1 MIQSTAIL
9 TEIKAKLEQNRLF
22 FAEPEIYNQKSLV
35 GYDKQFR
42 LQWFATQL
50 NTFISVTAFDDEEL
64 VTEFL
69 VREYAEEVYNYAL
82 MNNRGWKPGFQSGVV
97 AIPVVIVKKAA
108 VDARVF
114 CQKPKKAKKWGGFM
128 MPIVIERISGN
139 VFYVEERP
147 FVGRLYYTYLKSI
160 MDKLIVDSVHTAF
173 EKLRRAK

>member
-50 NTFISVTAFDDEEL
+50 NTFISVTAFDEEDL

-69 VREYAEEVYNYAL
+69 VREYAEDVYNYAL

-108 VDARVF
+108 IDARVF
-114 CQKPKKAKKWGGFM
+114 CEKPKKAKKWGGFM
-128 MPIVIERISGN
+128 MPIVIERISGD
-139 VFYVEERP
+139 VFYVQERP
-147 FVGRLYYTYLKSI
+147 FVGRLYYTYLKKL
-160 MDKLIVDSVHTAF
+160 MDTMVAEPTAKAF
-173 EKLRRAK
+173 EKFRNSK

>member
-50 NTFISVTAFDDEEL
+50 NTFISVTAFDEEDL

-69 VREYAEEVYNYAL
+69 VREYAEEVYDYAL

-114 CQKPKKAKKWGGFM
+114 CEKPKKAKKWGGFM
-128 MPIVIERISGN
+128 MPMVIEQSSGD
-139 VFYVEERP
+139 VFYVQERP
-147 FVGRLYYTYLKSI
+147 FVGRLYYTYLKKL
-160 MDKLIVDSVHTAF
+160 MDTMVAEPTAKAF
-173 EKLRRAK
+173 EKFTY